1 MPVLR
6 IIRKPQPLA
15 RPVLDLAGGESP
27 ETALDRFE
35 RVGRRQQRADVRFRQ
50 IQRQAGSLGRLLD
63 EADRGVAVIVDAP
76 ELANDRGRRRRYLMP
91 RFPYATYYRDFPDRL
106 HTLAFKHSRHPDY
119 WRYRISE

>member
-1 MPVLR
+1 MGLTYHPDAEIEL
-6 IIRKPQPLA
+6 IQA
-15 RPVLDLAGGESP
+15 AQYYES
-27 ETALDRFE
+27 
-35 RVGRRQQRADVRFRQ
+35 RVAT
-50 IQRQAGSLGRLLD
+50 LGVQFLD